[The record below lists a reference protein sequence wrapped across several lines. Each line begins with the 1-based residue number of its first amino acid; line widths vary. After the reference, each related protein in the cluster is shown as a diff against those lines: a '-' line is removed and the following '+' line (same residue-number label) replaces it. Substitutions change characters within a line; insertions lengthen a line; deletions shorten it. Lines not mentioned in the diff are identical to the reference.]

1 MAPIKALNTG
11 TGVAVPST
19 TMVSVLP
26 FTVAGGGAGASCAAA
41 RSDAASRISPKPWI
55 ICLSC
60 NRRIGLP
67 RTSMTGKE
75 PMFNNDFVW
84 SRIVEVLNYLGSRMR
99 IDAFLR
105 ESPMFAVNRS
115 ARRFESFT
123 ARMLAADGLGFLEA
137 LVLAALF
144 FEAPRQVKPSQL
156 AQTFATTRGNLSHC
170 LSSLEA
176 KGLLQRKIDPG
187 DARAYLLTLKPH
199 GKRCALRVIAA
210 LDRMQREFES
220 EIGKTALAEMLK
232 SLRKLETLAAA
243 L

>member
-1 MAPIKALNTG
+1 M
-11 TGVAVPST
+11 
-19 TMVSVLP
+19 
-26 FTVAGGGAGASCAAA
+26 
-41 RSDAASRISPKPWI
+41 
-55 ICLSC
+55 
-60 NRRIGLP
+60 
-67 RTSMTGKE
+67 
-75 PMFNNDFVW
+75 
-84 SRIVEVLNYLGSRMR
+84 LNYLQPAMR

-187 DARAYLLTLKPH
+187 DARAYLLMLKPH